1 MDTEK
6 FNTYASLVFVEL
18 SFTSKKFANSVTEQ
32 FKDLADIFQQ
42 LIKTPSEE
50 SQQHLQNVFH
60 HNEEKLKSFLHEY
73 LLKNSNE
80 FNWTTF
86 LNKYDVY
93 PGAGQFFKI
102 EKTEEAYREFV
113 VNMGKQRWVFTHMSV
128 ASDNDN
134 YIIFF
139 A

>member
-1 MDTEK
+1 MDTEN

-18 SFTSKKFANSVTEQ
+18 SFTSSKFANSITEQ
-32 FKDLADIFQQ
+32 FEDLAEIFQQ

-50 SQQHLQNVFH
+50 SQQHLQKVFH

-73 LLKNSNE
+73 LIKNSSE

-86 LNKYDVY
+86 LNKYEVY
-93 PGAGQFFKI
+93 PVAGKFFKI
-102 EKTEEAYREFV
+102 DKTEEAYREFV
-113 VNMGKQRWVFTHMSV
+113 ANMSKQRWVFTHMSV
-128 ASDNDN
+128 TTEENK
-134 YIIFF
+134 YTIFF